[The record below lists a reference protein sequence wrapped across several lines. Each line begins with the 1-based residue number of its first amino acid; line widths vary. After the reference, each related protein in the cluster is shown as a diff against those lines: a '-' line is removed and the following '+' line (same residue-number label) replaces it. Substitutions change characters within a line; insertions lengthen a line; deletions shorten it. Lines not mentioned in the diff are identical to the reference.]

1 MRSQPYTSDIFYLIL
16 KVYKNVFTACVPRR
30 GGGAQ
35 NSEWGGRGDDKR
47 YTKTQ
52 HRIQQKR
59 SIVIEDSQEIAFPV
73 CLGYSGPYDLEKIEW
88 NK

>member
-1 MRSQPYTSDIFYLIL
+1 MCT
-16 KVYKNVFTACVPRR
+16 TE

-35 NSEWGGRGDDKR
+35 NSEWGGRGGVYK
-47 YTKTQ
+47 KK

-59 SIVIEDSQEIAFPV
+59 LIVIEDSQETAFPV

>member
-1 MRSQPYTSDIFYLIL
+1 MCT
-16 KVYKNVFTACVPRR
+16 TE

-35 NSEWGGRGDDKR
+35 NSEWGGRGGVYKKKAQN
-47 YTKTQ
+47 TTEK
-52 HRIQQKR
+52 
-59 SIVIEDSQEIAFPV
+59 IEDSQETAFPV